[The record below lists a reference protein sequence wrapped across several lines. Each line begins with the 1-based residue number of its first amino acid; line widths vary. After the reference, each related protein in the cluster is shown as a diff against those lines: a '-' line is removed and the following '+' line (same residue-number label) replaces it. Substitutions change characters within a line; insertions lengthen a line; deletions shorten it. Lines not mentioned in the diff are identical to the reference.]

1 MSRRTADPR
10 LAGIGGA
17 VALAVAAALGWL
29 VRRPRRTPARSPS
42 ENAPWDD
49 EPLTPEDEAAIVQSE
64 AEVARGES
72 LTLPELEATLAGG
85 KDSG

>member
-10 LAGIGGA
+10 AAGIGGA
-17 VALAVAAALGWL
+17 VALALAAAVGWL
-29 VRRPRRTPARSPS
+29 VRRPGRAPASSTS

-49 EPLTPEDEAAIVQSE
+49 EPLTPDDEAAIAQSE

-72 LTLPELEATLAGG
+72 LTLPELEATLAGR